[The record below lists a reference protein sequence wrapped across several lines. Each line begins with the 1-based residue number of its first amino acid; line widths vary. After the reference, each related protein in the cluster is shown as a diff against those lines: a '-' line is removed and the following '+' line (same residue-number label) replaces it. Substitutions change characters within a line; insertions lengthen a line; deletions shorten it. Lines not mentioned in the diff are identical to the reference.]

1 MEQQEK
7 TLLSSISIKKIE
19 PNILRYEIPK
29 DLYISLEVIT
39 ELWNNANLLY
49 ADQKRKVL
57 SVFNSNFIPSKEAAD
72 FMVSLKRSEKV
83 IAEAFCINSAALR
96 IMTNFYFKI
105 KKTKYKI
112 TRLRY

>member
-57 SVFNSNFIPSKEAAD
+57 MFLILILFRVK
-72 FMVSLKRSEKV
+72 KRQ
-83 IAEAFCINSAALR
+83 ILW
-96 IMTNFYFKI
+96 
-105 KKTKYKI
+105 
-112 TRLRY
+112 